1 MEELSGCI
9 SYLVSVKIYSNYF
22 LITTQIFGLR
32 FDVVGIDNELFRRYE
47 KPVSVEAVYEAAI
60 IKRKVSPLANNH
72 AELSA

>member
-1 MEELSGCI
+1 M
-9 SYLVSVKIYSNYF
+9 VSVKIYSNYF

-32 FDVVGIDNELFRRYE
+32 FDVVGIDNELFRRCE